1 MERPDCG
8 NARQAFTE
16 MVENRAKRDTVK
28 SLEFAAPLD
37 EIVLN
42 QPAKT
47 RNCACQQFHNSAG
60 QQNIA

>member
-16 MVENRAKRDTVK
+16 MVENRAKRDAVQA
-28 SLEFAAPLD
+28 LEFTAPLD

-47 RNCACQQFHNSAG
+47 QTWTCQQVHTAE
-60 QQNIA
+60 